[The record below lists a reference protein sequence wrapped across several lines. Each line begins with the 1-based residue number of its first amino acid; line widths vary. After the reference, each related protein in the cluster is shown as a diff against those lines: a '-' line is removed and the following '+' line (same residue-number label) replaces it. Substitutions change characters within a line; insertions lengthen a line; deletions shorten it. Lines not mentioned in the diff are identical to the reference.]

1 MFRLINNS
9 TISKS
14 VITIRQKKI
23 EYLVAF
29 LENSVKLYLKLRM
42 NQSYMPYDFRLLVVR
57 TKSTFLSYTRHT
69 IQVDID

>member
-1 MFRLINNS
+1 
-9 TISKS
+9 
-14 VITIRQKKI
+14 
-23 EYLVAF
+23 VAF

-69 IQVDID
+69 IQVDIDWHVFTSIEFNLQWGNDFRM